1 MGMTGGSSSQGAPV
15 TSTVGGDLG
24 GSGAPLALLTP
35 AQGSITEVPQ
45 AKEKLQSPAPEPH
58 APSSEGR
65 PQTAYHLDIARHFYV
80 TLALGGSDGHFP
92 LSHTHKSGDSEPT
105 EGLPLPRHP
114 GLIHF

>member
-1 MGMTGGSSSQGAPV
+1 MGVTGGSRSQGAPV

-65 PQTAYHLDIARHFYV
+65 PQTAHHLDIARHFYV